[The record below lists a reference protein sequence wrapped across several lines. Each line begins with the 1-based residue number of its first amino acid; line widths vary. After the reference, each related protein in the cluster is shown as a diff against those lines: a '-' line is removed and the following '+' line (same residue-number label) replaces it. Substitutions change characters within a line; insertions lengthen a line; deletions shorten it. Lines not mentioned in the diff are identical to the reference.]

1 MDIKDITAI
10 IIDDDSEALY
20 LLEMY
25 LRQFPEIKIIGK
37 STKAPTGLSLINKKF
52 PDLVFLDIDM
62 PDMTGLQVA
71 ESMRNKSF
79 HSEIVFT
86 TAYQHYAYN
95 VLAIEPL
102 DFLTKPFFQEDL
114 DKVIKKYMAKVE
126 KKKHEQK
133 VNEFIQAQPN
143 PTPISVPTVHGFLF
157 IDIKDIVYIKTK
169 INGTDIYLQD
179 GTVETVSK
187 RINQL
192 IALLNSTLLFQINR
206 GIFVNL
212 NYVVRIEKK
221 KAICILRIEDTTHE
235 EAISRS
241 NILIFKKL
249 NIFPTF

>member
-1 MDIKDITAI
+1 METNDITAI
-10 IIDDDSEALY
+10 IIDDDSEAIY

-37 STKAPTGLSLINKKF
+37 STKAPTGLSLIIKKF

-86 TAYQHYAYN
+86 TAYQQYAYN
-95 VLAIEPL
+95 VLSIEPL

-114 DKVIKKYMAKVE
+114 DKVIKKYLARVE
-126 KKKHEQK
+126 KKKHDQK
-133 VNEFIQAQPN
+133 VDEFIQAQPN
-143 PTPISVPTVHGFLF
+143 STPISVPTVHGYLY
-157 IDIKDIVYIKTK
+157 IDIKDIVYIKAK

-192 IALLNSTLLFQINR
+192 ISMLNSTLIFQINR

-221 KAICILRIEDTTHE
+221 KAICILRFNNTTHE
-235 EAISRS
+235 ETISRS

-249 NIFPTF
+249 NIFPSF